1 MLFHRRLNLLLKIAM
16 VTTGCALVAAAG
28 DRPPGTGGSM
38 ILPTDPEVVVEA
50 EYKDFKAKGTREA
63 LELFIARH
71 PDHPL
76 AEKAREDIKR
86 LGK

>member
-1 MLFHRRLNLLLKIAM
+1 MLFDRRLEMLSKVSIIATTCVLL
-16 VTTGCALVAAAG
+16 AAAG
-28 DRPPGTGGSM
+28 EGPDGTGGVM
-38 ILPTDPEVVVEA
+38 IPPTDPQIAVEA
-50 EYKDFKAKGTREA
+50 EYRNFKAEGTRDA

>member
-1 MLFHRRLNLLLKIAM
+1 MYVKVSTMVIAC
-16 VTTGCALVAAAG
+16 VALSAAG
-28 DRPPGTGGSM
+28 DGPSGTGGEM
-38 ILPTDPEVVVEA
+38 IRPTDPEVVVEA

>member
-1 MLFHRRLNLLLKIAM
+1 MRSKI
-16 VTTGCALVAAAG
+16 CLVATAGFVLAASG
-28 DRPPGTGGSM
+28 KGPAGTGGVM
-38 ILPTDPEVVVEA
+38 IPALDPEIALEA
-50 EYKDFKAKGTREA
+50 EYRNFKAEGTREA

-76 AEKAREDIKR
+76 ADKAREDLRR

>member
-1 MLFHRRLNLLLKIAM
+1 MRSKIPIVA
-16 VTTGCALVAAAG
+16 TALIVLSAASDGPA
-28 DRPPGTGGSM
+28 GTGGVM
-38 ILPTDPEVVVEA
+38 IPPTDPEIVIEG
-50 EYKDFKAKGTREA
+50 EYRNFKAKGTREA

-76 AEKAREDIKR
+76 AKKAHEDLRR

>member
-1 MLFHRRLNLLLKIAM
+1 MFSKMSM
-16 VTTGCALVAAAG
+16 VATTWLVLSAAG
-28 DRPPGTGGSM
+28 DGPPGTGGTM
-38 ILPTDPEVVVEA
+38 ILPTDPEIVVEA
-50 EYKDFKAKGTREA
+50 EYRNFKAKGTREA

-76 AEKAREDIKR
+76 ADQAREDIRR